1 MYQYKILNY
10 YFYLYVRIMS
20 DKKTDPSYLW
30 LRMDYHNPN
39 LITYGLGTI
48 LL

>member
-20 DKKTDPSYLW
+20 DKKQIHHIY
-30 LRMDYHNPN
+30 DYVWTTIT
-39 LITYGLGTI
+39 LI
-48 LL
+48 